1 MSTRLCRIVALIA
14 ALLYLSGCA
23 LRAQTPWVQ
32 PYERARLA
40 DPIMSKDRD
49 PASAAYLKHV
59 HQSRERS
66 RGAEGSAG
74 GGCGCN

>member
-1 MSTRLCRIVALIA
+1 MSAGRAGVLVT
-14 ALLYLSGCA
+14 ALLSLSACA
-23 LRAQTPWVQ
+23 LTPPTPWVQ

-49 PASAAYLKHV
+49 PAAAAYLKHV
-59 HQSRERS
+59 HQSRERA